1 MTIEKK
7 EIIELQK
14 SVERKIE
21 ELQLSAK
28 PDSAQI
34 FDLNM
39 LDSNISLFLL
49 AAEFKD
55 DPVEL
60 KPSDK
65 LIIEALKK
73 FRSNSTKEIDIETFA
88 KEAAAA
94 ANEILSLIDQ
104 FEEQIEDSTEKIF
117 CANLKARLDSAYSSI
132 QQIAFLKNKGKKN
145 LKLWQTQEIPLSV
158 SNAGKILGKIKSE
171 KKAAASR
178 ANGKKGGRP
187 SKNTQQTKKA
197 AAKKTT
203 AKRTKS
209 NKSV

>member
-88 KEAAAA
+88 KEAATA

-132 QQIAFLKNKGKKN
+132 QQIAFLKNEGKKN
-145 LKLWQTQEIPLSV
+145 LKLWQTQEIPLPV

-187 SKNTQQTKKA
+187 SKNPQQTKKA

-209 NKSV
+209 KSV

>member
-55 DPVEL
+55 NPVEL

-132 QQIAFLKNKGKKN
+132 QQIAFLKNEGKKN

>member
-55 DPVEL
+55 DPLEL

-73 FRSNSTKEIDIETFA
+73 FRSGSH
-88 KEAAAA
+88 
-94 ANEILSLIDQ
+94 
-104 FEEQIEDSTEKIF
+104 
-117 CANLKARLDSAYSSI
+117 
-132 QQIAFLKNKGKKN
+132 
-145 LKLWQTQEIPLSV
+145 
-158 SNAGKILGKIKSE
+158 
-171 KKAAASR
+171 
-178 ANGKKGGRP
+178 
-187 SKNTQQTKKA
+187 
-197 AAKKTT
+197 
-203 AKRTKS
+203 
-209 NKSV
+209 

>member
-132 QQIAFLKNKGKKN
+132 QQIAFLKNEGKKN

-209 NKSV
+209 SKSV